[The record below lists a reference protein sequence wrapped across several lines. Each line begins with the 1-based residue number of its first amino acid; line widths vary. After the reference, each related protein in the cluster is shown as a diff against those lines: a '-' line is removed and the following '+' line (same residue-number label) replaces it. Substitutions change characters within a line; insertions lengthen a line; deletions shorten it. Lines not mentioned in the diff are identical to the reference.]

1 MKKIIFITIHI
12 IDLFVI
18 MFFLIFIPYGFIY
31 ALMISNPLLIVDLI
45 KYQHHVQRYP
55 LNDLKEYQF
64 DIKHDNFAVYDEKS
78 NCYYI
83 KIFKSNYIYKTIE
96 CEKQLTFNMKNC
108 LFSKNFIRAYFI
120 RNIHFIIIKKKKLP
134 IRKISES
141 LKVSDDFKYKNL
153 KIIFLDDKK
162 EKEYWLVKD
171 GKTKIN
177 LIVADIMGNPLPM
190 GMLMYR
196 HKTSSD
202 DYKILTEKYY
212 ANCKR

>member
-1 MKKIIFITIHI
+1 M
-12 IDLFVI
+12 
-18 MFFLIFIPYGFIY
+18 
-31 ALMISNPLLIVDLI
+31 
-45 KYQHHVQRYP
+45 
-55 LNDLKEYQF
+55 
-64 DIKHDNFAVYDEKS
+64 
-78 NCYYI
+78 
-83 KIFKSNYIYKTIE
+83 
-96 CEKQLTFNMKNC
+96 
-108 LFSKNFIRAYFI
+108 
-120 RNIHFIIIKKKKLP
+120 IIKKH
-134 IRKISES
+134 RFYFTKINAIFSKIDEI
-141 LKVSDDFKYKNL
+141 LKNKWQTRDDFKYKNL
-153 KIIFLDDKK
+153 KIIFLADKK